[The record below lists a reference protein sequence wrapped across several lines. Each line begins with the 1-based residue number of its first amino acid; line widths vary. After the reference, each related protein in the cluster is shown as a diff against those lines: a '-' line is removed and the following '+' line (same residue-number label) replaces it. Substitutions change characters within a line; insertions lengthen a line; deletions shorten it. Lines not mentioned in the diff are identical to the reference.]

1 MDGEQVRKAAKDF
14 AEREVAPHAA
24 EWDERGICPIDVLK
38 KMGKLGFLGTIVD
51 RGSGYGYT
59 ARAII
64 LEEVARYS
72 AGLAMAA
79 MTHSLVI
86 EAILRSGSEEQKEIL
101 PELAAGE
108 YIGALATTEPS
119 GGSDFA
125 GQQTMAEIRDGRWV
139 INGRKCFVTNFDIA
153 DICIVT
159 ARSAADKDEISAF
172 IIRKG
177 GFEVG
182 SKDSKLGLRSSSTG
196 EILLN
201 SVDDGALL
209 GERGEGRKITLKAI
223 AEVGRS
229 GSAAIALGII
239 RGCLEDGVRF
249 ARDRIVYGKPLT
261 DIQAIQFFI
270 AESRLD
276 YETAKLMVYRAA
288 ALKDESKRCE
298 VESSMAKLYST
309 EAAIRVAERTIRIMG
324 GYGLMNQYPAGRYLR
339 DAVATISASGT
350 SEIMKIVIAGDTI
363 RNM

>member
-24 EWDERGICPIDVLK
+24 EWDERGVCPVDVLK

-51 RGSGYGYT
+51 RGSGYT

-64 LEEVARYS
+64 LEEIARYS

-86 EAILRSGSEEQKEIL
+86 ETILRSGSEEQKEIL

-125 GQQTMAEIRDGRWV
+125 GQQTMAEIRDGKWV

-159 ARSAADKDEISAF
+159 ATTDKDELSAF

-201 SVDDGALL
+201 GVGDGALL
-209 GERGEGRKITLKAI
+209 GKRGEGRKITLKAI

-229 GSAAIALGII
+229 GSAAVALGII

-249 ARDRIVYGKPLT
+249 ARDRVVYEKPLT